1 MLNRKVCWTLA
12 VMASLASPLAIADIR
27 ELISEELLL
36 QIAEET
42 SGEAAKRNLDT
53 ITLQHRMRAS
63 SQFDIATQHI
73 VQQLKHYGLDEVDVL
88 EYAADGKTMYGTQKS
103 RPVWDVRFAQL
114 WEVRDND
121 GELVRVRKLGDWDS
135 VPLTLAQDSL
145 SADVTTS
152 LVDIG
157 TGMQASEYE
166 GKDIKGKLVL
176 TSSQPGAVA
185 DRAVGE
191 LGASSLTRPI
201 RGRPG
206 GRKMIASF
214 VGAIWAPF
222 PRRNHSA
229 S

>member
-73 VQQLKHYGLDEVDVL
+73 VQQLKHYGLDE
-88 EYAADGKTMYGTQKS
+88 QKS

-185 DRAVGE
+185 DPA
-191 LGASSLTRPI
+191 
-201 RGRPG
+201 G
-206 GRKMIASF
+206 GS
-214 VGAIWAPF
+214 
-222 PRRNHSA
+222 RRSRRW
-229 S
+229 